1 MLALLTHRLLMGLL
15 VMVVVSMLVFAS
27 TELLPGDVARA
38 ILGQGATEEAERGH
52 LLDQFGAIPVVRL
65 IVLEVG
71 KDFFLRKIPGHFLHH
86 PLFIG

>member
-38 ILGQGATEEAERGH
+38 ILGQGATEEALANIRERLG
-52 LLDQFGAIPVVRL
+52 LDRP
-65 IVLEVG
+65 
-71 KDFFLRKIPGHFLHH
+71 
-86 PLFIG
+86 